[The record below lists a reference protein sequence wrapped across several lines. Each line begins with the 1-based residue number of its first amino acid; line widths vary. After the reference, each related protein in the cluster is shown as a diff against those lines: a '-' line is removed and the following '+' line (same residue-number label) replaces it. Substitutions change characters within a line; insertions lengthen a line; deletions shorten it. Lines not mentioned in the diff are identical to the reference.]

1 MKQTNG
7 TNCGEPTP
15 RRENQL
21 VPLVPGVVPPI
32 REGGSP
38 GSRGGSQNA
47 VVVPRVP
54 PIGGTGNQEPGNQRL
69 VPRFGNHKHRHF
81 RHRCGAPAMAAL
93 DHWIAALTVHLE
105 PYPLSPLGEVQAL
118 REGRRTYQITAWGVR
133 HRNGYRI
140 RETPAGV
147 ATVLTDHLCD
157 QPLPKTWLQPPPP
170 KSSRPNTQ
178 EVPF

>member
-21 VPLVPGVVPPI
+21 VPLVPGVVPPFC
-32 REGGSP
+32 EGGSP

-54 PIGGTGNQEPGNQRL
+54 PIGGTGNQGPGNQHL
-69 VPRFGNHKHRHF
+69 VPRFGNQKHRVKK
-81 RHRCGAPAMAAL
+81 HRCGGLVLVAL
-93 DHWIAALTVHLE
+93 DHWACALEVICD
-105 PYPLSPLGEVQAL
+105 PYPLSPVGEVEAL
-118 REGRRTYQITAWGVR
+118 RDGRRTYQVRAWGVR
-133 HRNGYRI
+133 YRNGYRI
-140 RETPAGV
+140 REKPAGTV
-147 ATVLTDHLCD
+147 TVLTDHICD
-157 QPLPKTWLQPPPP
+157 RALPATWLQPPPAKP
-170 KSSRPNTQ
+170 TPPTQ